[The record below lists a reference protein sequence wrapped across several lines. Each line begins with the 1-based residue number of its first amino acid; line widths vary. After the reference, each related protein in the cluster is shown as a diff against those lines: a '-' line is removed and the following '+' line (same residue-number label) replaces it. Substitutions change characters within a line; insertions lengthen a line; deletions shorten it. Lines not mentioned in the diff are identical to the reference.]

1 MSNSWR
7 IVISC
12 MMIWTTIAD
21 GDMITVNEFVHLYR
35 LKESKEFLYYEFVPW
50 NSKSRLIVDLPSSF
64 HYWKS
69 RYFFVSGDGW
79 ETFSDDFWGDVS
91 RLLRRWETPLI
102 GVFAPHK
109 MLFSSLTFGL
119 YWSSDLFL
127 LLYFAV
133 KERPELESKF
143 EERVQAAIKY
153 ARRIDDFDELI
164 DLRTLARHCLGREP
178 SLYVLSTLDREER
191 KRKLPLHM
199 GSSYLLFL
207 RLNFLFSL
215 V

>member
-127 LLYFAV
+127 PLYFAI
-133 KERPELESKF
+133 KESPKLESKF
-143 EERVQAAIKY
+143 EE
-153 ARRIDDFDELI
+153 
-164 DLRTLARHCLGREP
+164 
-178 SLYVLSTLDREER
+178 
-191 KRKLPLHM
+191 
-199 GSSYLLFL
+199 
-207 RLNFLFSL
+207 
-215 V
+215 

>member
-91 RLLRRWETPLI
+91 RLLRR
-102 GVFAPHK
+102 
-109 MLFSSLTFGL
+109 
-119 YWSSDLFL
+119 
-127 LLYFAV
+127 
-133 KERPELESKF
+133 
-143 EERVQAAIKY
+143 
-153 ARRIDDFDELI
+153 
-164 DLRTLARHCLGREP
+164 
-178 SLYVLSTLDREER
+178 
-191 KRKLPLHM
+191 
-199 GSSYLLFL
+199 
-207 RLNFLFSL
+207 
-215 V
+215 

>member
-1 MSNSWR
+1 MF
-7 IVISC
+7 ILVI
-12 MMIWTTIAD
+12 T
-21 GDMITVNEFVHLYR
+21 
-35 LKESKEFLYYEFVPW
+35 
-50 NSKSRLIVDLPSSF
+50 
-64 HYWKS
+64 
-69 RYFFVSGDGW
+69 
-79 ETFSDDFWGDVS
+79 
-91 RLLRRWETPLI
+91 
-102 GVFAPHK
+102 
-109 MLFSSLTFGL
+109 
-119 YWSSDLFL
+119 SDLFF

-133 KERPELESKF
+133 KKRPELESMF